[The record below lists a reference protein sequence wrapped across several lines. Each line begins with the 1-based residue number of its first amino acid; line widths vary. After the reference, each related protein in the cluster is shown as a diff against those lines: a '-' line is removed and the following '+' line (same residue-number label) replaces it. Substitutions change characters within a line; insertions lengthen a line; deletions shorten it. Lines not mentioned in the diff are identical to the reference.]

1 MYLGTT
7 PNHRNLNFW
16 DRDSQLFYLR
26 FVSNRKHQSKK
37 KHRDLGMLPLHRK
50 QSRVLNTE
58 LGSKK
63 TARKGGETKFLN
75 RLGQS
80 TEILF

>member
-37 KHRDLGMLPLHRK
+37 KHRDLGMLSIA
-50 QSRVLNTE
+50 QETE
-58 LGSKK
+58 SCLKY
-63 TARKGGETKFLN
+63 
-75 RLGQS
+75 
-80 TEILF
+80 